1 MARTMPREP
10 AGAVVGGDGHESS
23 ELMAQGKKAT
33 GRRIAPDGAARPSK
47 EPAGGIKTMVLVVED
62 DEDIREL
69 VRLHLEQE
77 GFGVMEAADG
87 RSALDLV
94 RTKRPALVIL
104 DLMLPEV
111 PGLEVCR
118 ALRAAEE
125 TAAVPVLMLTAR
137 TDEVDRVLGFEMG
150 ADDYVPKPFSPRE
163 LMARVKAL
171 LRRSHGVE
179 HERPH
184 EIYQKGRLWMDFDTY
199 EVTLDGRPLRLTLR
213 EFELLKFFALHPNR
227 VFDRQLL
234 LNLVWG
240 PDVYVDPRTV
250 DVHVRRLRMAIERDE
265 ANPQVIV
272 TVRGV
277 GYKFID
283 QQL

>member
-1 MARTMPREP
+1 
-10 AGAVVGGDGHESS
+10 
-23 ELMAQGKKAT
+23 MAQAKKHPP
-33 GRRIAPDGAARPSK
+33 RRPEDDAQRQEK
-47 EPAGGIKTMVLVVED
+47 KPAGGVKTVVLVVED
-62 DEDIREL
+62 DADIREL

-77 GFGVMEAADG
+77 GFGVIEAADG
-87 RSALDLV
+87 RRALDLV
-94 RTKRPALVIL
+94 RTRRPALVIL

-137 TDEVDRVLGFEMG
+137 TDEVDRVLCFEIG
-150 ADDYVPKPFSPRE
+150 ADDYVAKPFSPRE

-171 LRRSHGVE
+171 LRRTHDVGPD
-179 HERPH
+179 RPH
-184 EIYQKGRLWMDFDTY
+184 EVYEKGRLRMDFDTY
-199 EVTLDGRPLRLTLR
+199 EVSLNGRPVRLTLR
-213 EFELLKFFALHPNR
+213 EFELLKFFVLHPNR
-227 VFDRQLL
+227 VFDRHLL

-250 DVHVRRLRMAIERDE
+250 DVHVRRLRMAVERDE

-277 GYKFID
+277 GYKFAED
-283 QQL
+283 QL

>member
-1 MARTMPREP
+1 
-10 AGAVVGGDGHESS
+10 
-23 ELMAQGKKAT
+23 MAQARKSSAHRSDDDTQRPEKKPT
-33 GRRIAPDGAARPSK
+33 GGV
-47 EPAGGIKTMVLVVED
+47 KTVVLVVED
-62 DEDIREL
+62 DADIREL

-77 GFGVMEAADG
+77 GFEVVEAADG
-87 RSALDLV
+87 RRALDLV
-94 RTKRPALVIL
+94 RTRRPALVIL

-137 TDEVDRVLGFEMG
+137 TDEIDRVLGFEMG
-150 ADDYVPKPFSPRE
+150 ADDYVAKPFSPRE

-171 LRRSHGVE
+171 LRRAHDVGP
-179 HERPH
+179 ERPH
-184 EIYQKGRLWMDFDTY
+184 EVYEKGRLRMDFDTY
-199 EVTLDGRPLRLTLR
+199 EVTLNGRSVRLTLR
-213 EFELLKFFALHPNR
+213 EFELLKFFVLHPNR
-227 VFDRQLL
+227 VFDRHLL

-250 DVHVRRLRMAIERDE
+250 DVHVRRLRMAVERDE
-265 ANPQVIV
+265 ANPQMIV

-277 GYKFID
+277 GYKFAD
-283 QQL
+283 EQL